1 MSLIKSNTAGLGGSG
16 SPGGALGSFFS
27 HTIDNSARFSDAANT
42 NLIFTPSTPS
52 STSVW
57 TMSVW
62 MKKYNPDASGSV
74 NEFFSAGGG
83 SAYSF
88 LSFSA
93 ANQQFLIANEQSGT
107 KNKLWYN
114 RKFRD
119 PAAWFHLVLR
129 SDLGESTQDDR
140 LKLYINGELQTSTSD
155 GLTMS
160 SWSYINAS
168 GVTQNWGG
176 KTGSANGNPGC
187 DYYLADINFT
197 DGQSY
202 APTEF
207 GETKDGVWIPKD
219 PSVTYGNNGYRLEF
233 KQTGT
238 GGASSSTIG
247 ADTSGNDNHF
257 TDSGF
262 SAHDIMP
269 DSPTNNFATMNP
281 LFPGNNATLGDGN
294 LDVTPGGFTS
304 SKYGTTSTFAIPKDK
319 KIYLEVECTDQ
330 QGNYWSAGFATATSL
345 FNGPGNSQIGSDG
358 AIMMYNRSVQ
368 INGSENDYGSS
379 AGIGGFGVSKFATG
393 DILGMAIDGATGKV
407 WFSRNGPY
415 FGAPQGPQSGAGA
428 TGDPAA
434 GSNEIGTLTGGTT
447 DDVFVVVSGNAG
459 ISVFVNFGQDSQNV
473 SSAQSD
479 GEGIGTFEYAPPT
492 GYVALC
498 ASNLTTPAIGP
509 TQSSQA
515 DDHFNTVLYTGNG
528 GTLNV
533 TGVGFQPDWVWLKS
547 RAATRHHMLYDS
559 VRGATK
565 TLRSSLSNAEV
576 TGSTTLTSFDSD
588 GFSLGADSD
597 VNTAESF
604 VSWNWKAGGSASS
617 NSNGSITSSVS
628 ANTDAGF
635 SIGTFTGTGS
645 AGTLGHGLSSAPEG
659 IILKSRGSTANWLV
673 FHKDITNSPTHI
685 MFLDATNA
693 STDQSRFNDTNP
705 TSSVFSVG
713 PNNAENQSGIG
724 YVFYCFHGVEGYSKF
739 GGYTGNG
746 SSDGTFVFTGFRPAW
761 VMVKR
766 DSATENW
773 RMQDSKRLGYNPEG
787 KELYA
792 DLNLAEASNSFDM
805 VSNGFKIRN
814 TSNGYNASGSTYIY
828 FAFAEAPF
836 KFANAR

>member
-407 WFSRNGPY
+407 WFSRNGTY
-415 FGAPQGPQSGAGA
+415 FGAPQGHQSGAGA

-434 GSNEIGTLTGGTT
+434 GSIEIGTLTGGTT

>member
-1 MSLIKSNTAGLGGSG
+1 MSLIKGNHRRLGGSG
-16 SPGGALGSFFS
+16 APGGALGSFFS
-27 HTIDNSARFSDAANT
+27 HTIDNSARFSDAGNT
-42 NLIFTPSTPS
+42 NLIFTPGTPS

-62 MKKYNPDASGSV
+62 MKKYNPNASQPT

-83 SAYSF
+83 SAYTFFAFNASQYF
-88 LSFSA
+88 A
-93 ANQQFLIANEQSGT
+93 AATEQSGT

-114 RKFRD
+114 RTYRD

-129 SDLGESTQDDR
+129 SDLGQSTQTDR
-140 LKLYINGELQTSTSD
+140 LRLYINGELQTHTSD
-155 GLTMS
+155 GITMS
-160 SWSYINAS
+160 SWSYVNAS

-176 KTGSANGNPGC
+176 KSGSANGNPGC
-187 DYYLADINFT
+187 DFYLADINFT

-202 APTEF
+202 EPTEF

-407 WFSRNGPY
+407 WFSRNGTY
-415 FGAPQGPQSGAGA
+415 FGAPQGHQSGAGA

-617 NSNGSITSSVS
+617 NSNGSISSSVS

>member
-1 MSLIKSNTAGLGGSG
+1 MSLIKSNHGGLGGSG
-16 SPGGALGSFFS
+16 APGGALGSFYS
-27 HTIDNSARFSDAANT
+27 HTIDQSLRFNDDDSAYLSR
-42 NLIFTPSTPS
+42 TPS
-52 STSVW
+52 S
-57 TMSVW
+57 
-62 MKKYNPDASGSV
+62 AS
-74 NEFFSAGGG
+74 NRRTFTFSAWIKVNPAATNYPPIFSADNSTPDFVIRLSNTGSLQVVVENGGG
-83 SAYSF
+83 GNSLLLTNRLFRDSSSWYHIVVAIDTTNSTADDRIKIYVNGVQET
-88 LSFSA
+88 SFSSRTNPSLNFETKVNNTVLHRLGLQRYGSYWDGYMA
-93 ANQQFLIANEQSGT
+93 EVNFL
-107 KNKLWYN
+107 
-114 RKFRD
+114 
-119 PAAWFHLVLR
+119 
-129 SDLGESTQDDR
+129 
-140 LKLYINGELQTSTSD
+140 D
-155 GLTMS
+155 GLAYDP
-160 SWSYINAS
+160 SY
-168 GVTQNWGG
+168 
-176 KTGSANGNPGC
+176 
-187 DYYLADINFT
+187 
-197 DGQSY
+197 
-202 APTEF
+202 F
-207 GETKDGVWIPKD
+207 GETKDGVWIAKQY
-219 PSVTYGNNGYRLEF
+219 SGSYGTNGFHLTF
-233 KQTGT
+233 
-238 GGASSSTIG
+238 ADSSAIG
-247 ADTSGNDNHF
+247 DDTSGNGNDF
-257 TDSGF
+257 TANNLAAIDVV
-262 SAHDIMP
+262 P
-269 DSPTNNFATMNP
+269 DSPTNNFATLNP
-281 LFPGNNATLGDGN
+281 IGEFYGEGSNTKTFSEGN
-294 LDVTPGGFTS
+294 LKVAQSGGGSHDTATIAIETGHTEGYYWEVIVSSMDTARTYIGIVADNPKANASLIATYSFLNKYVLNRNGNFSGNADTS
-304 SKYGTTSTFAIPKDK
+304 STTVST
-319 KIYLEVECTDQ
+319 Y
-330 QGNYWSAGFATATSL
+330 TAYA
-345 FNGPGNSQIGSDG
+345 Q
-358 AIMMYNRSVQ
+358 
-368 INGSENDYGSS
+368 
-379 AGIGGFGVSKFATG
+379 G
-393 DILGMAIDGATGKV
+393 DIVMVAYKDGKLWMGVNGTWMNSGDPANGTG
-407 WFSRNGPY
+407 FLTAQDGTSPSGRNQAAWLPY
-415 FGAPQGPQSGAGA
+415 FGYRS
-428 TGDPAA
+428 TF
-434 GSNEIGTLTGGTT
+434 I
-447 DDVFVVVSGNAG
+447 
-459 ISVFVNFGQDSQNV
+459 VNFGQNGTFNGTKT
-473 SSAQSD
+473 AQGNSD
-479 GEGIGTFEYAPPT
+479 ENGIGNFYYSVPSGFLTLCTANLPDPT
-492 GYVALC
+492 
-498 ASNLTTPAIGP
+498 IGP
-509 TQSSQA
+509 GQTEQA
-515 DDHFNTVLYTGNG
+515 DDNFNTVLYTGNG

>member
-407 WFSRNGPY
+407 WFSRNGTY
-415 FGAPQGPQSGAGA
+415 FGAPQGHQSGAGA
-428 TGDPAA
+428 TGDRAA

>member
-42 NLIFTPSTPS
+42 NLIFTPGTPS

-330 QGNYWSAGFATATSL
+330 QGNYWTAGFATATSL
-345 FNGPGNSQIGSDG
+345 FNGPGSSNIGSSG
-358 AIMMYNRSVQ
+358 AIMMYNRSVML
-368 INGSENDYGSS
+368 NGTENDYGSS

-407 WFSRNGPY
+407 WFSRNGTY
-415 FGAPQGPQSGAGA
+415 FGAPQGHQSGAGA

-547 RAATRHHMLYDS
+547 RASTRHHMLYDS